1 MPTKTHKTGD
11 HTWHDEVGE
20 LDEDLPEGPGYSE
33 DKKGCFGQSATLIVL
48 CLVLI
53 IV

>member
-1 MPTKTHKTGD
+1 MPTKTRKAGD
-11 HTWHDEVGE
+11 RTLYDEVGK
-20 LDEDLPEGPGYSE
+20 LDEDLPEEPGYSE